1 MDIDWASLG
10 QVSVVTVLAA
20 VVVVG
25 SYALGITIMSRVEE
39 AVTSSTSTRVRTSTI
54 LARRGAA
61 YICFAVSAGVVLYGL
76 YTLIPQFH

>member
-25 SYALGITIMSRVEE
+25 SYALGVTIMSRVEE
-39 AVTSSTSTRVRTSTI
+39 AASTSSSTRLRTGTT
-54 LARRGAA
+54 LAQRGAA
-61 YICFAVSAGVVLYGL
+61 YICFAVSAVVVLYGL
-76 YTLIPQFH
+76 YSLIPQFH